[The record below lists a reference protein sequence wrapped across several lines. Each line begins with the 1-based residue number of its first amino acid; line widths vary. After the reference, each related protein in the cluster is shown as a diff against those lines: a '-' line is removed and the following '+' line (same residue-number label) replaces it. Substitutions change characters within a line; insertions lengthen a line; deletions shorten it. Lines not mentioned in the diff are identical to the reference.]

1 MLLEKGKTYN
11 LSLKLE
17 LKETEKEPKPKLN
30 NIQRLVE
37 NEGPTL
43 NIQLQT
49 DNVHVP
55 KIDFKSVV
63 ISPTDPLVV
72 IDDITALLERYCVTQ
87 EQLFYEKL
95 VATLNEIKNELRK
108 EQDEKDLRSNRKNII
123 I

>member
-1 MLLEKGKTYN
+1 MLLEKDKTYN
-11 LSLKLE
+11 LTLKLE
-17 LKETEKEPKPKLN
+17 LKETEKESKPKLN
-30 NIQRLVE
+30 NIERLVKK
-37 NEGPTL
+37 EGPTL
-43 NIQLQT
+43 NIQLET
-49 DNVHVP
+49 NNVHAP

-95 VATLNEIKNELRK
+95 VANLNEIKNELRK

>member
-1 MLLEKGKTYN
+1 MLLEKDKTYN
-11 LSLKLE
+11 FVLKLE
-17 LKETEKEPKPKLN
+17 LKETEKESKPKLN
-30 NIQRLVE
+30 NIERLVE
-37 NEGPTL
+37 KEGPTL
-43 NIQLQT
+43 NIQLET
-49 DNVHVP
+49 NNIHVP

-72 IDDITALLERYCVTQ
+72 IDSITALLERYFVTE

-95 VATLNEIKNELRK
+95 AASLNEIKNELRK